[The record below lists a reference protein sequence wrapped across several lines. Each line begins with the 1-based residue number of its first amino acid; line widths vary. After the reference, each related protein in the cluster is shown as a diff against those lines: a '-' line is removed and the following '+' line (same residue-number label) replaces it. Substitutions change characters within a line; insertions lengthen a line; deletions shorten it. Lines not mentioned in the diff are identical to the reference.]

1 MLGNRPSSLPVAQ
14 FCGLAPRLA
23 AEHGAG
29 NSARLSKAFHA
40 KCAGTLEPHQWEALT
55 DDEQKKVESWH
66 KPGDIQPPKG
76 PLLRYDDAHKELE
89 VAVTES
95 WELTTREAPD
105 CFLAGTLD
113 YCWLVT
119 AKDGTRVVF
128 VADIKKSRYASEGPL
143 SLQLLA
149 YAWMACAHFEAD
161 AYCPGLWIAEEG
173 FYSWADRIFMVDSK
187 EALRHLEQVE
197 AAARNKGEAVTGG
210 HCMGC
215 YQRMYCPEWM
225 SPVGEGVLAPA
236 LNSIE
241 ELSEYNALQALLAAE
256 RLADQAERAIA
267 NIKAAVL
274 HGKVTIRD
282 QGKVYRAATRKGREG
297 FNQKLARDELGDDTM
312 KKYTTRGSDY
322 TEFRWVKEKP

>member
-1 MLGNRPSSLPVAQ
+1 MFGNRPSSLPVAQ

-29 NSARLSKAFHA
+29 NSARLSKVFHA
-40 KCAGTLEPHQWEALT
+40 KCAGALEPHQWEALT
-55 DDEQKKVESWH
+55 DDEQKRVDSWH
-66 KPGDIQPPKG
+66 KPGDIQPLKG

-89 VAVTES
+89 VAVTRD
-95 WELTTREAPD
+95 WALTTREADD

-113 YCWLVT
+113 YCWVVN
-119 AKDGTRVVF
+119 ARDGTRVVF

-173 FYSWADRIFMVDSK
+173 FYSWAERIYLVDSK

-197 AAARNKGEAVTGG
+197 AAALNKGEAVTGG

-215 YQRMYCPEWM
+215 YQRMYCPEWTA
-225 SPVGEGVLAPA
+225 PHNDGILGPA
-236 LNSIE
+236 LAQD
-241 ELSEYNALQALLAAE
+241 LSEENALTCLLAAE
-256 RLADQAERAIA
+256 RLKETAELAID

-282 QGKVYRAATRKGREG
+282 QGKVYRAANRKGKVT
-297 FNQKLARDELGDDTM
+297 FSQKLAREELGEEAM
-312 KKYTTRGSDY
+312 NRYMRRGSDY

>member
-1 MLGNRPSSLPVAQ
+1 MRGNRPSSLPVAQ

-40 KCAGTLEPHQWEALT
+40 KCAGALEPHQWEALT

-66 KPGDIQPPKG
+66 KPGDVQPPKG
-76 PLLRYDDAHKELE
+76 PLLRYKDAYKELE

-95 WELTTREAPD
+95 WELTIRKAPD

-113 YCWLVT
+113 YCWPIT

-149 YAWMACAHFEAD
+149 YCWMACAHFEAD

-173 FYSWADRIFMVDSK
+173 FYNWAERIYMVDSK
-187 EALRHLEQVE
+187 DALRHLEQVE
-197 AAARNKGEAVTGG
+197 AAARNKGEATMGA

-215 YQRMYCPEWM
+215 YQRMYCPEWTA
-225 SPVGEGVLAPA
+225 PHNDGVLGPA
-236 LNSIE
+236 LAQDLDDS
-241 ELSEYNALQALLAAE
+241 NALECLLAAE
-256 RLADQAERAIA
+256 RLAETAELAIN

-282 QGKVYRAATRKGREG
+282 SGKVYRASQRKGRTS
-297 FNQKLARDELGDDTM
+297 FNQKLAREELGEETM
-312 KKYTTRGSDY
+312 NKFVTRGADY